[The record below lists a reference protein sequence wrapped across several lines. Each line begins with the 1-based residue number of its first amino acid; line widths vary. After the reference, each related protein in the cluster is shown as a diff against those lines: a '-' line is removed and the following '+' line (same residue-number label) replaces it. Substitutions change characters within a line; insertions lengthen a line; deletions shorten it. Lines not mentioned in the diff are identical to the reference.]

1 MKEMQ
6 LFMSSLRKR
15 VLEKVKRWF
24 PIFIP
29 LIIEAYVVARG
40 EGAPAVHSQAIV
52 PREDDNG
59 SESSLSELDE
69 EEAKQVCL
77 A

>member
-1 MKEMQ
+1 M
-6 LFMSSLRKR
+6 
-15 VLEKVKRWF
+15 LEKVKIGL

-40 EGAPAVHSQAIV
+40 EGTPAVHSQAIV